1 MLRKI
6 IILLFCY
13 SNFYAQQNSVV
24 DEVVDSY
31 VNHFK
36 YSKENFHFHFN
47 KSSYFPGEEV
57 WFKVFVVD
65 NKNLKLF
72 HQTKTAKL
80 YFNDDKGKFIGKLTL
95 KFHEGS
101 ASGVFKLPSN
111 FNDCI
116 VHYRIITNWSKN
128 FDSEDTKQSFIKIKG
143 CGVKRTTKGSQKIQF
158 YHNTKHLL
166 TNVVNVVEVKLSD
179 KDKEVKEA
187 ILLDDLENDISF
199 VKFNDLGLGKFYFK
213 PEVGRKYYLIYTNST
228 GKVIEELPQHTLDGI
243 TLNLVNKGKEIYL
256 TSNVSVNYLNEK
268 DVVFYLI
275 HRNGKIAE
283 GALLN
288 YKNNKSYRY
297 IDKSTLLNG
306 INTISLFKNKELI
319 AEQTFFNA
327 HKLHDLE
334 KEITQTVRRINKD
347 SVEFSIYKHSKD
359 SIMDISISVLPKEN
373 KDVSQSDLFQKF
385 HNVTFLDDEQ
395 LDSKKFLNRFQKA
408 KDLFP
413 IKTSKNYNWN
423 SIIKQKK
430 KETSHFFESGI
441 TVKGKLSGE
450 KSAHLKVNYITKKEI
465 GYVETDAKGLFA
477 IKNLDVYKDE
487 IIKIQPVLPSKKEVV
502 FCDHITVDKDEF
514 YYPNVNSKDNT
525 VVIQSVMNPFFND
538 NDSNLLEEVEIKGKI
553 KKEKKEKFI
562 NPIDNSTFV
571 KTFAVSGENV
581 NRYRTV
587 LEYLTAQSGLIV
599 VNKNGYV
606 QIQSERTARQTIIS
620 GALNGGSL
628 STNMNVYVN
637 TQKLREQDF
646 EMLKEITMEQVK
658 SIRVNKSGIN
668 SGGRDPFGYVRI
680 YLNKKAIYKKQKPS
694 GRKKDK
700 SLFEFKISYGYE
712 YEEEFRKPEYIYQE
726 GDSEYLKYA
735 ILHWEPNVKLSKT
748 KSWTNFKAAIPE
760 GVTDLIL
767 SIKGITSS
775 GNLID
780 IKRELILKN

>member
-13 SNFYAQQNSVV
+13 CNFYAQQNTVV

-36 YSKENFHFHFN
+36 YSKENFYFHFN
-47 KSSYFPGEEV
+47 KSTYFPGEEI

-80 YFNDDKGKFIGKLTL
+80 YFNDNKGNFLGKLTL
-95 KFHEGS
+95 KFNEGS
-101 ASGVFKLPSN
+101 ASGVFKIPSD

-116 VHYRIITNWSKN
+116 IHYRIITNWSKN
-128 FDSEDTKQSFIKIKG
+128 FKEEVKKKNFIKIKG
-143 CGVKRTTKGSQKIQF
+143 CEVKRFTKDVQKVKF
-158 YHNTKHLL
+158 YNNTKSLL
-166 TNVVNVVEVKLSD
+166 SNVVNAVEVKLPK
-179 KDKEVKEA
+179 KDIGIKEA
-187 ILLDDLENDISF
+187 ILKDDLGDDIFF
-199 VKFNDLGLGKFYFK
+199 VKFNDRGLGKFYLK
-213 PEVGRKYYLIYTNST
+213 PEHDRRYYLEYINSE
-228 GKVIEELPQHTLDGI
+228 GKKVEELPNHTKEGI
-243 TLNLVNKGKEIYL
+243 TLNLVDKGEEIYL
-256 TSNVSVNYLNEK
+256 SSSISKNYLNEK

-283 GALLN
+283 GARLN

-347 SVEFSIYKHSKD
+347 SVEFSIYKHTKD
-359 SIMDISISVLPKEN
+359 SVIDMSISILPKEN
-373 KDVSQSDLFQKF
+373 EDISQLDLFQKF
-385 HNVTFLDDEQ
+385 YNVTFLDNEQ

-413 IKTSKNYNWN
+413 IKTSKIYNWD
-423 SIIKQKK
+423 SILKQKK
-430 KETSHFFESGI
+430 KEVSHFFESGI

-465 GYVETDAKGLFA
+465 GYVETNAKGFFE
-477 IKNLDVYKDE
+477 IKNLEVHKDE
-487 IIKIQPVLPSKKEVV
+487 IIKIQPVLPSKKDVV
-502 FCDHITVDKDEF
+502 FCDHIIIDKDEF
-514 YYPNVNSKDNT
+514 YYPNVNSKNSSA
-525 VVIQSVMNPFFND
+525 VVESIVNPFFND
-538 NDSNLLEEVEIKGKI
+538 DSNLLDEIEIKGKI

-587 LEYLTAQSGLIV
+587 LEYLIAQSGLIID
-599 VNKNGYV
+599 NKNGYV
-606 QIQSERTARQTIIS
+606 QIKSERTARQTIIS
-620 GALNGGSL
+620 GTINGGNI
-628 STNMNVYVN
+628 STSMNVYVN

-668 SGGRDPFGYVRI
+668 SGGTDPFGYVRI
-680 YLNKKAIYKKQKPS
+680 YLNKKAVYKKQKS
-694 GRKKDK
+694 SDKKRNK
-700 SLFEFKISYGYE
+700 NLFEFKISYGYE
-712 YEEEFRKPEYIYQE
+712 PQKKFKKPEYIYQE

-735 ILHWEPNVKLSKT
+735 ILHWEPHVKLSTT